1 MAIDF
6 PASSASPW
14 TNPETGVTYTWNDT
28 KKLWE
33 ANVASTPADD
43 VYVEVAGDTMTGAL
57 VVQDNISLT
66 GKVTS
71 AATQSGDIDT
81 ICTTKGYVDDAI
93 SASEGGAPGRLDSRY
108 VQVAGDNMTGNL
120 TIATDKIQLN
130 TDGNA
135 EFAGNLTTQG
145 TYRFGDGTARLV
157 GDTAADKL
165 AFYIV
170 KQGLFRKKIKD
181 NLQR

>member
-6 PASSASPW
+6 PVSSASPW

-57 VVQDNISLT
+57 VVQDNITLT

-71 AATQSGDIDT
+71 AATQAGDIAT
-81 ICTTKGYVDDAI
+81 ICTTKGSTFHLY
-93 SASEGGAPGRLDSRY
+93 SNQTS
-108 VQVAGDNMTGNL
+108 
-120 TIATDKIQLN
+120 
-130 TDGNA
+130 
-135 EFAGNLTTQG
+135 
-145 TYRFGDGTARLV
+145 
-157 GDTAADKL
+157 
-165 AFYIV
+165 
-170 KQGLFRKKIKD
+170 
-181 NLQR
+181 